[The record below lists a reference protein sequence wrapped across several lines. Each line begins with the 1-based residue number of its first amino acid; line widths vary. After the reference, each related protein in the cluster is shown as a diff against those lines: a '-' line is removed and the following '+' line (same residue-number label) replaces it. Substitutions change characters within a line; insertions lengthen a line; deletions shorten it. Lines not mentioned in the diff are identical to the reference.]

1 MAANDRERWDKK
13 HLKENSLVEAS
24 AFLQQIFA
32 PGPWPIP
39 PGRALDIA
47 TGRGRNA
54 LFLAQRGFQVDAMDI
69 SAVGLREGQAEA
81 EKKSLTINFV
91 QSDLDRT
98 ELPED
103 AYDLILNL
111 NFLQRSLIPKMKKAL
126 KVGGHILFETY
137 LVDQRAFGHPKNPAY
152 LLGHNELI
160 EFFRDFRILYYREG
174 KFTEGGKEVYRAGLL
189 GQKGPRA

>member
-1 MAANDRERWDKK
+1 MTTEE
-13 HLKENSLVEAS
+13 KENWDQRYEKTGGPQGPADWLR
-24 AFLQQIFA
+24 QIFDS
-32 PGPWPIP
+32 GPWPIP

-81 EKKSLTINFV
+81 KKKGLTINFV
-91 QSDLDRT
+91 QSDLDRM

-174 KFTEGGKEVYRAGLL
+174 KFTEGGKECYRAGLL

>member
-1 MAANDRERWDKK
+1 MTADERERWDKK
-13 HLKENSLVEAS
+13 HLKEKGLGEAS

-32 PGPWPIP
+32 LGLWPIG

-69 SAVGLREGQAEA
+69 STVGLREGRTEA
-81 EKKSLTINFV
+81 ENKGLTINFV
-91 QSDLDRT
+91 QSDLDHVDLL
-98 ELPED
+98 EE

-111 NFLQRSLIPKMKKAL
+111 NFLHRSLIPKMKKAL
-126 KVGGHILFETY
+126 RVGGHILFETY

-152 LLGHNELI
+152 LLGHNELL
-160 EFFRDFRILYYREG
+160 EFFLDFRILYYREG
-174 KFTEGGKEVYRAGLL
+174 KISEGATESYRAGLL
-189 GQKGPRA
+189 GQKVTR